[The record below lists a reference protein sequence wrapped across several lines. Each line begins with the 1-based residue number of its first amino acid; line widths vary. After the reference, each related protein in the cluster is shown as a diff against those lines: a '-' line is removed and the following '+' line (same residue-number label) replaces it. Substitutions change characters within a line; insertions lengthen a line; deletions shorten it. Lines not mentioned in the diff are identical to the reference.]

1 MKSAPYSWFYFL
13 SQLWQEKYTKDIFRA
28 PDFVFNH
35 TVNIMFEYIGVDFIS
50 HPSDGLK
57 YKAHQ
62 SWK

>member
-1 MKSAPYSWFYFL
+1 MKSAPHFWFYFL
-13 SQLWQEKYTKDIFRA
+13 SQLWQENTKDILIA
-28 PDFVFNH
+28 PYFVFNH